1 MAILNQRLVPLIE
14 ILTELGVDWLAFE
27 LIDGIRRGEEPEEDE
42 RALALTRERTKTGH
56 PVEMQQYP
64 PADDGPKPY
73 ADDGQLE
80 WAVRYICERLGAT
93 LTEMTDSIDVLD
105 EIVDD
110 GDAKRLRH
118 SGASAV
124 LVLDG
129 AEHAVG
135 RAQVKAAQARLPELR
150 KALDDWVNSTRSEQY
165 P

>member
-1 MAILNQRLVPLIE
+1 MAILSQRLVPLIE

-42 RALALTRERTKTGH
+42 RELALTRERAGTAH
-56 PVEMQQYP
+56 PVEMRQYR

-93 LTEMTDSIDVLD
+93 LAEMTDSIDVLD

-110 GDAKRLRH
+110 GDAKRSLRSH
-118 SGASAV
+118 ASAV

-129 AEHAVG
+129 GEHAVG
-135 RAQVKAAQARLPELR
+135 RAQVKAAQARLSELR
-150 KALDDWVNSTRSEQY
+150 KALDAWVNSTRSEQY